1 MAVLTVTKDNFKQE
15 VLDQKGPVFVDFY
28 ADWCGPCKVTSPIVD
43 ELSNEIK
50 DMKFV
55 QINVD
60 QNSEVAAMYQV
71 FSIPNFVIF
80 NQGAVA
86 NQFLGAMPKE
96 AFLAEIKKVT
106 G

>member
-1 MAVLTVTKDNFKQE
+1 
-15 VLDQKGPVFVDFY
+15 
-28 ADWCGPCKVTSPIVD
+28 
-43 ELSNEIK
+43 
-50 DMKFV
+50 MKFV